1 MTNDYLVK
9 ALAYDGLVRIYA
21 VTTTETIGEAQRRH
35 DTWSVSSAALGR
47 TMTATL
53 LMGAMQKGDQK
64 LTVKI
69 EGDGPIGYIVADSDA
84 EGKVRGYVA
93 NPHVHF
99 NELNSVGKLDVRRG
113 VGTQGTLSVVKDL
126 GFGEKF
132 TGQTPIV
139 SGEIGEDF
147 TYYLANS
154 EQVNSA
160 VGVGVL
166 VNPDDTIEA
175 AGGFILQLLPG
186 ATEKI
191 IAQLEKILK
200 DLPTVS
206 RMIDKGETPES
217 IIAKLAGGEENVQ
230 ILEKSAVKFEC
241 TCSKERFGNAI
252 ISLGKDEIQAMI
264 DEDHGAEAE
273 CHFCRNKFTFTEGEL
288 KEFKLQAK

>member
-1 MTNDYLVK
+1 MANDYLVK

-21 VTTTETIGEAQRRH
+21 VTTTETVGEAQRRH
-35 DTWSVSSAALGR
+35 DTWSISSAALGR

-64 LTVKI
+64 LTVKV
-69 EGDGPIGYIVADSDA
+69 EGDGPIGYIIADSDT

-93 NPHVHF
+93 NPHIHF
-99 NELNSVGKLDVRRG
+99 NELNKSGKLDVRRG
-113 VGTQGTLSVVKDL
+113 VGTVGTISVVRDI

-154 EQVNSA
+154 EQINSA

-175 AGGFILQLLPG
+175 AGGFVLQLLPG
-186 ATEKI
+186 ATEEVISKI
-191 IAQLEKILK
+191 EAIIK

-206 RMIDKGETPES
+206 RMIDSGETPET
-217 IIAKLAGGEENVQ
+217 IIAKLAGDQENVK
-230 ILEKSAVKFEC
+230 ILEKSPVKFEC
-241 TCSKERFGNAI
+241 TCSKDRFANAI
-252 ISLGKDEIQAMI
+252 ISLGKEEIKEMI
-264 DEDHGAEAE
+264 AEDHGAEAE
-273 CHFCRNKFTFTEGEL
+273 CHFCRNKYQFTETEL
-288 KEFKLQAK
+288 KELMLKAK

>member
-99 NELNSVGKLDVRRG
+99 NELNNVGKLDVRRG

-206 RMIDKGETPES
+206 RMIDNGETPES
-217 IIAKLAGGEENVQ
+217 IIAKLSGGEENVQ

-252 ISLGKDEIQAMI
+252 ISLGKEEIQAMI

>member
-99 NELNSVGKLDVRRG
+99 NELNSFGKLDVRRG

-206 RMIDKGETPES
+206 RMIDNGETPES

-273 CHFCRNKFTFTEGEL
+273 CHFCRNKFTFTEDEL

>member
-84 EGKVRGYVA
+84 EGKVRGYVD

-206 RMIDKGETPES
+206 RMIDNGETPES

-273 CHFCRNKFTFTEGEL
+273 CHFCRNKFTFTEDEL

>member
-99 NELNSVGKLDVRRG
+99 NELNNAGKLDVRRG

-206 RMIDKGETPES
+206 RMIDNGETPES

-252 ISLGKDEIQAMI
+252 ISLGKEEIQAMI

>member
-99 NELNSVGKLDVRRG
+99 NELNNVGKLDVRRG

-132 TGQTPIV
+132 TGQTPII

-206 RMIDKGETPES
+206 RMIDNGETPES
-217 IIAKLAGGEENVQ
+217 IVAKLAGGEENVQ
-230 ILEKSAVKFEC
+230 ILEKSDVKFEC